1 MAFMRLPLLAAAST
15 LLALLPA
22 RAAAQEPVVIQVD
35 TVQSVTGPVVQV
47 DTLAVRTVSPMG
59 AMWRSI
65 LIPGWGQSK
74 LGRRLT
80 GGIFVAVEGV
90 AIAMSLKTTHELNYL
105 RRTSSLRVDTKKREQ
120 QDWLILLAFNHLM
133 SALEA
138 YVSAHLWDF
147 PEDLEI
153 RAIPQGVGMQLRLPP
168 IR

>member
-1 MAFMRLPLLAAAST
+1 MRRLLI
-15 LLALLPA
+15 LLALMPV
-22 RAAAQEPVVIQVD
+22 RAAAQDSVVVQVD
-35 TVQSVTGPVVQV
+35 TVQGVAGPVVQV
-47 DTLAVRTVSPMG
+47 DTLAVRTISPMG
-59 AMWRSI
+59 AMWRSM

-105 RRTSSLRVDTKKREQ
+105 RRTGSSRVGPKKKEQ

-133 SALEA
+133 SGLEA

-147 PEDLEI
+147 PEDLEL
-153 RAIPQGVGMQLRLPP
+153 RAVPNGVGVQLRLPP